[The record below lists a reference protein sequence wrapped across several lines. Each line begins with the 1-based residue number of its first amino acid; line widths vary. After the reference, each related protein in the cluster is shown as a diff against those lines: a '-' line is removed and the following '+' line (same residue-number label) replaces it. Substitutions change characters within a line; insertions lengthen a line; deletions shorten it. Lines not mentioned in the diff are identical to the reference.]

1 MNGRQSQQKAA
12 RGKPDSAFKA
22 CQRLNR
28 KKRKQQAA
36 EKMPLFLIIFAV
48 FGVSLCLILPLTSY
62 N

>member
-1 MNGRQSQQKAA
+1 MSKQSQLQKAA

-36 EKMPLFLIIFAV
+36 EKI
-48 FGVSLCLILPLTSY
+48 
-62 N
+62 